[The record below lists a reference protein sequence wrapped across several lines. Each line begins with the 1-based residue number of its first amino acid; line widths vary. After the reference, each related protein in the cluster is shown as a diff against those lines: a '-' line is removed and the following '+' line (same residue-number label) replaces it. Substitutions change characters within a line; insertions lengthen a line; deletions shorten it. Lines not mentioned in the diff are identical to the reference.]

1 MCLEKGRVKDM
12 RVGMWKESVI
22 LLVMSVKREVEG
34 VVAEVS
40 GIYPPDYKFAVL
52 NEHYTHTRD
61 TSLSSSRAHSFQ
73 AEVIVL

>member
-1 MCLEKGRVKDM
+1 M

-52 NEHYTHTRD
+52 NEHYTLTRD